1 MKPGTRFTLD
11 VSARRTGAVVIGG
24 SPLRLVRLGSA
35 GTRMLDRWTSGEPL
49 TESPGQLRLARK
61 LVDAGILH
69 PKPPAGPAPADVTVV
84 VPVKDDA
91 TRVRRLR
98 EATAEC
104 GGHIV
109 VDDGSA
115 EPVPDA
121 DVRHETPRG
130 PAAARNS
137 GSRRATTEFVAFL
150 DADTV
155 PEAGWLEALLPH
167 FSDPSVVAVA
177 PRVRSSPGDG
187 LLAQYE
193 LEQSSLDLGAKPA
206 PVRPM
211 SKVSYVPTAALVV
224 RRGALAAAGDFD
236 EQLRYGEDV
245 DLVWRLL
252 DVGAVRY
259 EPASVVRHEP
269 RPTVRSWLRQRF
281 DYGTSAAPL
290 SRRHPERLA
299 PARVSAVTT
308 AAWALAAVGRPL
320 PAAAVA
326 AGATALL
333 ARRLATSTRDVP
345 TSEVVR
351 LAARGQLGAGRLL
364 AAASRRVWW
373 PLLLPTRRGR
383 RVLAAAYLPFA
394 AQTGSPGRLVLR
406 IADDVAYGAGVWT
419 GCVRHRT
426 AAPLLPQFTE
436 RPFAQGRGQ

>member
-1 MKPGTRFTLD
+1 MKPGTQFTLD
-11 VSARRTGAVVIGG
+11 VAARRTGAVVIGG

-69 PKPPAGPAPADVTVV
+69 PKPPAGPSPADVTVV

-91 TRVRRLR
+91 TRMRRLR

-104 GGHIV
+104 GGHVV

-115 EPVPDA
+115 EPVPGA
-121 DVRHETPRG
+121 DVRHEAPRG

-137 GSRRATTEFVAFL
+137 GSRSAATEFVAFL

-155 PEAGWLEALLPH
+155 PEPGWLDALLPH
-167 FSDPSVVAVA
+167 FSDPSVIAVA
-177 PRVRSSPGDG
+177 PRVRSSAGDG

-224 RRGALAAAGDFD
+224 RRGALTAANGFD

-269 RPTVRSWLRQRF
+269 RPTVRAWLRQRF

-290 SRRHPERLA
+290 SQRHPERLA

-308 AAWALAAVGRPL
+308 AAWALAAVGHP
-320 PAAAVA
+320 V
-326 AGATALL
+326 
-333 ARRLATSTRDVP
+333 
-345 TSEVVR
+345 
-351 LAARGQLGAGRLL
+351 
-364 AAASRRVWW
+364 
-373 PLLLPTRRGR
+373 
-383 RVLAAAYLPFA
+383 
-394 AQTGSPGRLVLR
+394 
-406 IADDVAYGAGVWT
+406 
-419 GCVRHRT
+419 
-426 AAPLLPQFTE
+426 
-436 RPFAQGRGQ
+436 

>member
-1 MKPGTRFTLD
+1 VKPGTRFTLD
-11 VSARRTGAVVIGG
+11 VAARRTGSVVIGG

-35 GTRMLDRWTSGEPL
+35 GTRMLDDWTSGSPL
-49 TESPGQLRLARK
+49 TESPGQIRLARK

-69 PKPPAGPAPADVTVV
+69 PKPPAGATAADVTVV

-91 TRVRRLR
+91 TRLPRLL

-104 GGHIV
+104 DARIV
-109 VDDGSA
+109 VDDGSR

-121 DVRHETPRG
+121 TVRHDEPKG
-130 PAAARNS
+130 PAAARNA
-137 GSRRATTEFVAFL
+137 GWRAARTEFVAFL

-155 PEAGWLEALLPH
+155 PEPGWLQSLLPH

-187 LLAQYE
+187 LLADYE
-193 LEQSSLDLGAKPA
+193 LEQSSLDLGTNPA

-224 RRGALAAAGDFD
+224 RRGALVAAGGFD
-236 EQLRYGEDV
+236 EDLRYGEDV

-259 EPASVVRHEP
+259 EPASIVRHAP
-269 RPTVRSWLRQRF
+269 RPTLRAWLRQRF

-290 SRRHPERLA
+290 SERHPERLA
-299 PARVSAVTT
+299 PARVSAWTT
-308 AAWALAAVGRPL
+308 AAWALAALGRPL

-333 ARRLATSTRDVP
+333 SRRLSTSTRDVP
-345 TSEVVR
+345 TAEVVR

-383 RVLAAAYLPFA
+383 RVLAAAYTPFA
-394 AQTGSPGRLVLR
+394 VQTASPGRLALR

-426 AAPLLPQFTE
+426 ATPLLPQFTE
-436 RPFAQGRGQ
+436 RPFAQGRGR